1 MLMVTQK
8 HRTKDVAKETNK
20 NDNKKRN
27 GLLQN
32 K

>member
-1 MLMVTQK
+1 MLLANLGY
-8 HRTKDVAKETNK
+8 HTKDVAKEKNK

-27 GLLQN
+27 GLLQD